1 MSLPFSSAYTPRLP
15 LDVVHLVAQAGIGAA
30 VKEEER
36 ELAQAVSLVCR
47 DWRDVGQ
54 SALWRRLTLP
64 RALGGWRKARGR
76 LFGMVRELRWEEVEV
91 EGGSEESSTEAVSAF
106 LGALETLAGLEKVEL
121 HHFPVARL
129 TSALCALLSS
139 PSLPRLTTLTLD
151 GSFAAGSRESR
162 LDETTLIRVL
172 RGLPALSTFSCDLA
186 PLLPPSSPSPTSPAI
201 PLRRLLLGAESTL
214 ALPEDALFPGIPNL
228 ALCHAVDVDA
238 LREAVITV
246 DIGRSGW
253 LRFPLVSSFLPQFP
267 SLQYL
272 RVHDKTFRGATNALD
287 EQAFLSF
294 LAALPPSLPTLHI
307 DFAHPYHTAWDF
319 LEHGSGN
326 RLKRAILYMDEYT
339 HTFTKIEGTAEF
351 EQVGM

>member
-238 LREAVITV
+238 LREA
-246 DIGRSGW
+246 
-253 LRFPLVSSFLPQFP
+253 FP

-351 EQVGM
+351 EQARGVEVV